1 MVACFVDLS
10 VRPGSLDD
18 FKEIARTAK
27 DMGICVL
34 GLDCESLEL
43 SVDEARSLSEK
54 LGVVMVCRAVL
65 KGSRRRDIAVKLRST
80 NRNTLIVVEA
90 ETLDVARY
98 AAVKKSIDIIRVTPE
113 SYNLI
118 DRSQARLFRER
129 GWGAI
134 EISLK
139 PVLEDPESAL
149 PRLIPALRRAYAY
162 GIDLILVSDASN
174 PYELI
179 HPRSAAGIAS
189 LAGIPGDYALSYVS
203 TVPRSILE
211 RRRLLSY
218 K

>member
-1 MVACFVDLS
+1 MVACFIDLS

-34 GLDCESLEL
+34 GLDCEGLEL
-43 SVDEARSLSEK
+43 SVGEARSLSED
-54 LGVVMVCRAVL
+54 LGVAIVCRAVL
-65 KGSRRRDIAVKLRST
+65 RGSRRREIAVKLRSI

-98 AAVKKSIDIIRVTPE
+98 AAVKKSVDIIRATPE
-113 SYNLI
+113 SYDLI

-139 PVLEDPESAL
+139 PVLKNPVSTL